1 MVSSSYVIQS
11 TSIHYLQIG
20 YSNLT
25 LGNHNYVPSCPI
37 LNWSYISL
45 PHPTRPSY
53 HIHLVPSYPND
64 MGHMHWC
71 SQYCPCPMIFRVKA
85 VMMFHAPSFSQ
96 QFSINVPSFVYHVP
110 SMFHH
115 FPTDFGGLN
124 TQWRF
129 SRATVGS
136 PGPLVAPLRPVA
148 SGRSRYSVS
157 ASAGADAVSRSG
169 AAWLVNQG
177 ILRVI

>member
-1 MVSSSYVIQS
+1 MSHPKLVIYQS
-11 TSIHYLQIG
+11 
-20 YSNLT
+20 
-25 LGNHNYVPSCPI
+25 P
-37 LNWSYISL
+37 
-45 PHPTRPSY
+45 PSY
-53 HIHLVPSYPND
+53 QTQLSHPLSAIISQRYGTHALVFTVLSMSHD
-64 MGHMHWC
+64 FQGE
-71 SQYCPCPMIFRVKA
+71 A

-148 SGRSRYSVS
+148 SGRSRSSVS

-169 AAWLVNQG
+169 AAWLVNHG

>member
-71 SQYCPCPMIFRVKA
+71 SQYCPCPMIFREKPWWCS
-85 VMMFHAPSFSQ
+85 MLHHFPNSF
-96 QFSINVPSFVYHVP
+96 P

-115 FPTDFGGLN
+115 LFIMFHQCSITFPLILEAWTLSGDFPGLRLDR
-124 TQWRF
+124 QDRL
-129 SRATVGS
+129 SRRCGLSLLAG
-136 PGPLVAPLRPVA
+136 LAP
-148 SGRSRYSVS
+148 VS
-157 ASAGADAVSRSG
+157 APAQVRTRFPE
-169 AAWLVNQG
+169 AARRGWWIMG
-177 ILRVI
+177 F